1 MSSSSPRTTSIPAS
15 VVQRPVA
22 WLKALPGA
30 VRNRWPDGRLG
41 RLEIAAY
48 LFLVIVALGTRMWD
62 VGGRSLHYDEVLH
75 AWYAWLYS
83 EGSSYHHTPLTHGP
97 FLFHVAAAT
106 YKLFGSSDV
115 TARLVPAFFGTA
127 LVALPYLLRR
137 ELGRPAALV
146 AAVMLTASPSI
157 LYFGRFVRNDI
168 YMAVWVLAL
177 VAVIW
182 RYVERPRTGLMVAW
196 AALWAFAFATK
207 ESSYMAAAILGLL
220 LLILT
225 WRDLPRTGNVQQ
237 RLANLPPA
245 GALLLVLITLTLPLW
260 GPVLGLVQDW
270 IGVILVTPDPND
282 MSGDAREAAVT
293 FAAEG
298 APIRFWLILGSAIG
312 AAVIAAG
319 ALLVRTK
326 QIWRP
331 MAPGLATIA
340 VVFAV
345 ILLGFDR
352 IVSFNR
358 DQGFFLPLI
367 DDLRTWASTQPVE
380 TGAPLGAGVGLA
392 VGVTS
397 VLAILAVAAGLMWNR
412 RLWPWL
418 ALTFAAI
425 WLPLFTS
432 FGTNWSGFF
441 TGLWGS
447 LGYWVAQQPVERA
460 GQPWFYYV
468 VTGANYEFLAFVPA
482 LIAGPYLLWR
492 GNRFDRFIVAF
503 AFITFAAFS
512 YAGEKMP
519 WLTVGVTLP
528 AILVTARGLGL
539 VIESRPWERMGLTR
553 ASAGLAWGAAFLA
566 TLALAVLEAAASE
579 EYASSPRFIIGL
591 AGMLVS
597 SAALAFMGWRHGVRP
612 SLGLA
617 GLGAVVLLL
626 GLTVIVAGRASYSY
640 DGFERP
646 TELLVYSQTGQET
659 SYTAQMLGRLAEDTG
674 RGKEGLRLLVGESDN
689 FAWQWRWYLR
699 EYDNVQ
705 MRFLND
711 EPLTEPPDVDVVMLS
726 KSVES
731 GNREALE
738 GFTKVSDLHHLWWF
752 PNTVYKE
759 ATPKSVLEAAF
770 DRDAWNGTADYFF
783 SRELE
788 SNMYKAEG
796 SVYVADQY
804 AALVQTR

>member
-1 MSSSSPRTTSIPAS
+1 M
-15 VVQRPVA
+15 A
-22 WLKALPGA
+22 WLKALPRA
-30 VRNRWPDGRLG
+30 VKNRWPDGRLD

-48 LFLVIVALGTRMWD
+48 VFLVVVALGTRMWD

-75 AWYAWLYS
+75 AWYSWLYA
-83 EGSSYHHTPLTHGP
+83 EGSAYNHTPLTHGP

-106 YKLFGSSDV
+106 YKIFGSSDV
-115 TARLVPAFFGTA
+115 TARLVPALFGTV
-127 LVALPYLLRR
+127 LVALPYLLRK
-137 ELGRPAALV
+137 ELGRPAALA
-146 AAVMLTASPSI
+146 AAVMLTASPTI
-157 LYFGRFVRNDI
+157 LYFGRFIRNDI

-182 RYVERPRTGLMVAW
+182 RYLERPRTSMMVAW
-196 AALWAFAFATK
+196 AALWAFAFTSK
-207 ESSYMAAAILGLL
+207 ESSYMVAAILGLL
-220 LLILT
+220 LLILA
-225 WRDLPRTGNVQQ
+225 WRDLPRTGNLQQ

-270 IGVILVTPDPND
+270 IGVILVTPDPNELN
-282 MSGDAREAAVT
+282 GDARAAAVA

-298 APIRFWLILGSAIG
+298 APLRFWLILGSVIG
-312 AAVIAAG
+312 AAVTAAG
-319 ALLVRTK
+319 IALVKTRHT
-326 QIWRP
+326 WRP

-352 IVSFNR
+352 ILNLNR
-358 DQGFFLPLI
+358 GEGFFLPLLDQI
-367 DDLRTWASTQPVE
+367 RTLSSTQSVE
-380 TGAPLGAGVGLA
+380 TGAPLGAGYGLA
-392 VGVTS
+392 VGLSS
-397 VLAILAVAAGLMWNR
+397 VLAIVSVVVGLMWNR

-418 ALTFAAI
+418 ALTFTAI

-432 FGTNWSGFF
+432 LGTNGPGFF

-447 LGYWVAQQPVERA
+447 LGYWIAQQPVERA

-468 VTGANYEFLAFVPA
+468 VTAANYEFLAFVPA
-482 LIAGPYLLWR
+482 LIAGPYLLWK
-492 GNRFDRFIVAF
+492 GNQFDRFIVAL
-503 AFITFAAFS
+503 AFIVFAAFT

-519 WLTVGVTLP
+519 WLTVGITLP

-539 VIESRPWERMGLTR
+539 IIESRPWERMGLTR
-553 ASAGLAWGAAFLA
+553 ALAALVWGPALLA
-566 TLALAVLEAAASE
+566 TLTLVVLEVAASE
-579 EYASSPRFIIGL
+579 DYISSPRFIIGL
-591 AGMLVS
+591 AGILVS
-597 SAALAFMGWRHGVRP
+597 IGALAFMGWRHGVRP
-612 SLGLA
+612 SVGLA

-640 DGFERP
+640 SSYERP

-659 SYTAQMLGRLAEDTG
+659 TYSAQMLDQLAVDTG
-674 RGKEGLRLLVGESDN
+674 KGKEGLRLLVGESDN

-699 EYDNVQ
+699 EYDEVQ
-705 MRFLND
+705 MRFLNN

-726 KSVES
+726 KSVE
-731 GNREALE
+731 GRNQEALE
-738 GFTKVSDLHHLWWF
+738 GFTKVSDVYHLWWF

-759 ATPKSVLEAAF
+759 ATPKSVFKAAF
-770 DRDAWNGTADYFF
+770 DRDGWNGALDYFF
-783 SRELE
+783 SRELQ
-788 SNMYKAEG
+788 SSMYRAEG

-804 AALVQTR
+804 APLVQTR